1 MTLPEVFLGPSGVCD
16 VLALALRL
24 AQGSKQIL
32 HPSCEKLAA
41 IKGPLVNCCAWLRVL
56 FLEGV
61 YFTAKKK
68 KNVRDSHECFN
79 LFANDLV
86 FLSSR
91 NTSSLKIWGSGF
103 FALYGCVCMHSVIV
117 QPGKRASNT
126 TKQMMLIMAG
136 PLL

>member
-32 HPSCEKLAA
+32 HPSYEKLAA
-41 IKGPLVNCCAWLRVL
+41 IKGPLVTVAPGCRAL

-68 KNVRDSHECFN
+68 MLGAV
-79 LFANDLV
+79 V
-86 FLSSR
+86 
-91 NTSSLKIWGSGF
+91 
-103 FALYGCVCMHSVIV
+103 SV
-117 QPGKRASNT
+117 
-126 TKQMMLIMAG
+126 LIYLQAI
-136 PLL
+136 